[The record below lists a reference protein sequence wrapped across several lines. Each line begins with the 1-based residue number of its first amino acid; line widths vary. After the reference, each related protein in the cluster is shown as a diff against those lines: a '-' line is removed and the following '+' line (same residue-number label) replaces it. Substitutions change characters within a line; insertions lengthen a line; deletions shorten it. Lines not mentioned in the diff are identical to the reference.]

1 MDEIVQGRLASDP
14 TAFPVPDT
22 GLSVDLEAVVAAKF
36 KLAVRAAL
44 DQICGTI
51 PPQEFNGRHLFGC
64 GDLFLADTRHQERA
78 LISRLLLST
87 CSQGKSSRP
96 KCPPTAVRA

>member
-1 MDEIVQGRLASDP
+1 RLASDP

-22 GLSVDLEAVVAAKF
+22 GLTVNFEAVVTSQLELAAG
-36 KLAVRAAL
+36 AAL

-51 PPQEFNGRHLFGC
+51 PPQEFNGRHLFGG